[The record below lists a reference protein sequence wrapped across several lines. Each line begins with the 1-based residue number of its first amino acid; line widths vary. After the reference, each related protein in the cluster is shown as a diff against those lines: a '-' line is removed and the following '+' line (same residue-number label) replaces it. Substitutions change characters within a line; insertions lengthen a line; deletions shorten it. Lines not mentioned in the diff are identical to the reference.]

1 MLRNM
6 TAEIDDMGAGAT
18 HIGFVCSD
26 VVRHLLLAQPKPQS
40 YGVTATWPRVR
51 VKTGETASEALHR
64 CLEERIGYDEVSIYP
79 VPNKWTTDNSTT
91 LYFAG
96 HTTQRGPLFNSVTG
110 AFWHPPEDVKQFIS
124 SSNNMTSRRRDVG
137 VLAAVKGMCLSPHR
151 RIFLMVRELHR
162 LGFERLR
169 VSPGMSASG
178 NSWRCSI
185 VPASCISQA
194 HGSKMGHS
202 SLEKLEEATKKE
214 FWAYTYGS
222 GQQQEPFGW
231 KDAYFD
237 SPDHLAH
244 KFIERQPEVAFS
256 GWGSDLTYATWYQEM
271 LDQTQPN
278 GVFVSYADYALPRD
292 FLVQMVSGEVN
303 VTLPPPGECTR

>member
-1 MLRNM
+1 MLPNM

-26 VVRHLLLAQPKPQS
+26 VGGHLLLAQPKSQL

-51 VKTGETASEALHR
+51 VKTEETASEALQR

-79 VPNKWTTDNSTT
+79 VPNKWTTDNSAT

-96 HTTQRGPLFNSVTG
+96 HTTQRGHLFHSVIDVS
-110 AFWHPPEDVKQFIS
+110 WHPPEDVQQLIS
-124 SSNNMTSRRRDVG
+124 SSNNMTSQRRDAG
-137 VLAAVKGMCLSPHR
+137 VLAAVERMCLSPHR

-169 VSPGMSASG
+169 VAPGMSASG
-178 NSWRCSI
+178 SSWRCSI
-185 VPASCISQA
+185 VPASCVSQA
-194 HGSKMGHS
+194 HGSKIDHS
-202 SLEKLEEATKKE
+202 SLEELEKVAKKE

-237 SPDHLAH
+237 SPSHLAC
-244 KFIERQPEVAFS
+244 KFIERQPEVVFS
-256 GWGSDLTYATWYQEM
+256 GWGSDITYAAWYQKM

-278 GVFVSYADYALPRD
+278 GVFVSYADYGLPRD

-303 VTLPPPGECTR
+303 VTLPPPGEATR